1 MFSRLSSYQ
10 TLPVT
15 PTAVKVKFK
24 LISLLFKFFHIC
36 AQFIIIF
43 FCYMNLQLQ
52 ANLLSLN
59 IICAP

>member
-1 MFSRLSSYQ
+1 MFSKLSSYQ
-10 TLPVT
+10 TLPGT

-43 FCYMNLQLQ
+43 F
-52 ANLLSLN
+52 LLHEPST
-59 IICAP
+59 PGKSVS